1 MMTPRPIDTIVAQA
15 TPPGRGGVG
24 IVRISGPRVAA
35 IADAMLGHLPKP
47 RYAEYL
53 PFHASLFNDE
63 SNVIDRGIALYF
75 PAPHSFTGEDV
86 LELQG
91 HGGPVVMDI
100 LVKHVLTL
108 GARLARPGEFSER
121 AFLNDKLDLIQAEAI
136 ADLIDSASEHAA
148 RAATRSLQGEFSAH
162 INALIERLVQLRI
175 YVESAIDFPEEEI
188 DFLSGG
194 HAITYFGERLQE
206 IIDALQQ
213 TLASARQG
221 ALLREGM
228 TVVIAGPPNAGKSS
242 LLNHLVCRDAAIV
255 TNIPGTTRDVL
266 REHITID
273 GLPLHIIDTA
283 GLRDSSDPVEQ
294 QGIHRAWHEIERAD
308 RVLLMVDDTQAN
320 GDGID
325 NMLQTIIEKLPT
337 GVPVTLV
344 RNKIDVTGREP
355 GEIMAR
361 EPGMRHSAF
370 DAEVA
375 LSIKTGAGL
384 NVLREHLK
392 ASMGYVNSGEGGFMA
407 RRRHVDALRRAH
419 VILEQ
424 AAYQFKV
431 DRAGELLAEDL
442 RLAQDTLSEITGAFT
457 SDDLLGRIFSSFCI
471 GK

>member
-1 MMTPRPIDTIVAQA
+1 MTTQSPLDTIVAQA

-24 IVRISGPRVAA
+24 IVRISGPHAA
-35 IADAMLGHLPKP
+35 SIACAILGHLPKP

-53 PFHASLFNDE
+53 PFHAALYMGE

-91 HGGPVVMDI
+91 HGGPVVIDM

-148 RAATRSLQGEFSAH
+148 RAAIRSLQGEFSARV
-162 INALIERLVQLRI
+162 NTLIEQLVQLRI

-188 DFLSGG
+188 DFLSSGRV
-194 HAITYFGERLQE
+194 GERLQG
-206 IIDALQQ
+206 IINCLQQ

-242 LLNHLVCRDAAIV
+242 LLNHLACRDAAIV
-255 TNIPGTTRDVL
+255 TDIPGTTRDVL
-266 REHITID
+266 REYINID

-294 QGIHRAWHEIERAD
+294 QGIQRAWNEIARAD
-308 RVLLMVDDTQAN
+308 RVLLLVDDTQAN
-320 GDGID
+320 DELSD
-325 NMLQTIIEKLPT
+325 HVLQTVVKKLPT

-355 GEIMAR
+355 SEITAR
-361 EPGMRHSAF
+361 APDIHRSAF

-375 LSIKTGAGL
+375 VSIKTGAGL
-384 NVLREHLK
+384 KALREHLK
-392 ASMGYVNSGEGGFMA
+392 LSVGYVNSAEGGGMA
-407 RRRHVDALRRAH
+407 RRRHVDALNRTCA
-419 VILEQ
+419 ILEQ
-424 AAYQFKV
+424 AAHQFSIG
-431 DRAGELLAEDL
+431 RAGELLAEDL
-442 RLAQDTLSEITGAFT
+442 RLAQDTLSEITGTFT
-457 SDDLLGRIFSSFCI
+457 SDDLLGKIFSSFCI